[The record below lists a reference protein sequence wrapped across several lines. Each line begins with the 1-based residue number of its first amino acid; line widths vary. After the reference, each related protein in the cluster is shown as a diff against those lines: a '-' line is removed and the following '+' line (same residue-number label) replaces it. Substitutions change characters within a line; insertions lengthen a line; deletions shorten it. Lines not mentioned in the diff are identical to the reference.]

1 MRDLLI
7 LAFLPLA
14 LQSMRAQTPAAP
26 QLDLTVGRSHVLE
39 VAGGVE
45 RVSVASGD
53 VLEAV
58 AITANQVLLNGKA
71 PGDTSVVVW
80 PRGGAYM
87 TYEVHVSPSPS
98 KVERIRGELRR
109 EVGEGADVDVENETV
124 FLRGSVKDLSDAE
137 RAAAIAASLGKTV
150 NLLRVAVPP
159 VQPEILLKI
168 RFADVDRNASLE
180 LGANFFSTGAGNT
193 TGAVTTGQFAAPQ
206 PTNITNNSSNGFS
219 ITNALNLF
227 LFRPDLNLGATIQAL
242 QAKNL
247 IQILAEP
254 DLLAMDGKEAS
265 FLAGGEFPYPVVQG
279 AGGTG
284 LTTVTIQ
291 FREFGVRI
299 KFVPTITPR
308 GSIKLQ
314 VAPEVS
320 ALDYAN
326 GLSYQGFVVPGLDV
340 RRVSTE
346 IELENGQSFAI
357 AGLLDNRVTDNLS
370 KVPGLGNIPFFG
382 RLFQSRSLSRTK
394 SELLV
399 VVTPQL
405 VHPLPAGTTPPQ
417 VDMPKP
423 FLKDG
428 GTKTPEASTP
438 DTNPPPARNSV
449 PVEQM
454 IEQKLIPAT
463 MSAPEPPLGMRGV
476 QR

>member
-14 LQSMRAQTPAAP
+14 VHALSAQTPAAP
-26 QLDLTVGRSHVLE
+26 QLDLTVGRSRVLE
-39 VAGGVE
+39 VPEGVE

-53 VLEAV
+53 VVEAV

-71 PGDTSVVVW
+71 PGDTSLVVW
-80 PRGGAYM
+80 PHGGTYM

-98 KVERIRGELRR
+98 RVERVRSALRR
-109 EVGEGADVDVENETV
+109 EVGEGADVEVENETV
-124 FLRGSVKDLSDAE
+124 FLRGSVKDLADAE
-137 RAAAIAASLGKTV
+137 RAMAISASLGKTV

-159 VQPEILLKI
+159 AQAEILLKI
-168 RFADVDRNASLE
+168 RFADVDRNASLQ

-193 TGAVTTGQFAAPQ
+193 TGSLTTQQFASPQ
-206 PTNITNNSSNGFS
+206 PTGTNGSNGFS
-219 ITNALNLF
+219 ISNALNLF

-242 QAKNL
+242 QANNL

-320 ALDYAN
+320 SLDYAN
-326 GLSYQGFVVPGLDV
+326 GLSYQGFTVPGLDV
-340 RRVSTE
+340 RKVSTE

-399 VVTPQL
+399 VVTPEL
-405 VHPLPAGTTPPQ
+405 VHPLPAGTAPPAL
-417 VDMPKP
+417 DMPKP
-423 FLKDG
+423 FIKDG
-428 GTKTPEASTP
+428 DKATPTGSTP
-438 DTNPPPARNSV
+438 DTNPPPAQTTV
-449 PVEQM
+449 PVEQLL
-454 IEQKLIPAT
+454 EQKLMPAP
-463 MSAPEPPLGMRGV
+463 MSAPEPTLGMGRGP